1 MPADREQRRW
11 RLRTDLP
18 AHRSAKLDDG
28 AASRSP
34 TGGRCPEQENGIA
47 GEGGS
52 MGTFSG
58 GRNGGLGSPPT
69 TSSEYS
75 APAGVWAKEA
85 AAGEESG
92 VECPSM

>member
-1 MPADREQRRW
+1 VPVDREQWRR

-18 AHRSAKLDDG
+18 ARRSTNLDGG
-28 AASRSP
+28 APSRSP
-34 TGGRCPEQENGIA
+34 TGGRRPEQENRIA

-52 MGTFSG
+52 TGTFSG
-58 GRNGGLGSPPT
+58 GRNGRLGSPPT
-69 TSSEYS
+69 VGSEYS
-75 APAGVWAKEA
+75 APVVLWAKEA